1 MIKPFYKEVDDED
14 KSKKEPMTAAELGAE
29 FNRRR
34 REAAFG
40 STANFDTD
48 DD

>member
-1 MIKPFYKEVDDED
+1 
-14 KSKKEPMTAAELGAE
+14 MTAAELHGE

-40 STANFDTD
+40 STANFDTED
-48 DD
+48 D